1 MQADRRRLNAPAG
14 GTAPPVFAALPNTKL
29 QRPTRTRKPDEHRKL
44 FLQTGIVPSASG
56 SAYYEIPPQ
65 LQQHTGLLV
74 PQASSLKITCTV
86 HGPRPL
92 PRNAAFS
99 PNLLLSTHVKFAPFA
114 TRNRRGYVRDASE
127 RDLGA
132 HLETALRG
140 VVIGERFPKSGCEVV
155 VTVLE
160 GEEDGWWAGSAEGK
174 EGGWGMMSVL
184 AGCIT
189 VASAALVDAGI
200 DCVDLVSGGVAAV
213 VHEAGGN
220 DGVLVLDPAP
230 SEHDGEIRAACVVGY
245 LQSRDEV
252 TEMWMKGDAGMQ
264 AEQLI
269 DEAVKAAS
277 LTRAVLAETVKEA
290 AEMKIGKGD
299 ESAVPMNEG
308 KGKSHLEGVLRQAAA
323 HASSLL
329 PYLVTHTYRSCDSVP
344 SKPIT
349 KSLRGSI
356 RTSRT
361 SGVVGS
367 PTSIALFETGSA

>member
-65 LQQHTGLLV
+65 SQQQTGLLV

-174 EGGWGMMSVL
+174 EGGWGTMSVL

-213 VHEAGGN
+213 VHEAGGK
-220 DGVLVLDPAP
+220 DGKLVLDPAP
-230 SEHDGEIRAACVVGY
+230 FEHDGEIRAACVVGY

-252 TEMWMKGDAGMQ
+252 TEMWMKGDAGTQ

-290 AEMKIGKGD
+290 AEIKLGKGD
-299 ESAVPMNEG
+299 ESAVPVNEG
-308 KGKSHLEGVLRQAAA
+308 KGKSK
-323 HASSLL
+323 
-329 PYLVTHTYRSCDSVP
+329 D
-344 SKPIT
+344 
-349 KSLRGSI
+349 
-356 RTSRT
+356 
-361 SGVVGS
+361 VVM
-367 PTSIALFETGSA
+367 TG

>member
-1 MQADRRRLNAPAG
+1 MQADRRRLNAPPG
-14 GTAPPVFAALPNTKL
+14 GTAPPVFATAPKTKL
-29 QRPTRTRKPDEHRKL
+29 QRPTRTREPDQHRKL
-44 FLQTGIVPSASG
+44 FLRTGIVPSASG

-65 LQQHTGLLV
+65 QQQQTGLLV
-74 PQASSLKITCTV
+74 PQSSSLKITCTV

-114 TRNRRGYVRDASE
+114 TRNRRGYVQNASE

-160 GEEDGWWAGSAEGK
+160 GEEDGWWAGNAEGRG
-174 EGGWGMMSVL
+174 GGWGMMGVL

-213 VHEAGGN
+213 VQAGTDQRGD
-220 DGVLVLDPAP
+220 DGVVAIDPAP
-230 SEHDGEIRAACVVGY
+230 SEHDGGIRAACVVGY

-252 TEMWMKGDAGMQ
+252 TEMWMKGDAGMR

-277 LTRAVLAETVKEA
+277 LTRAVLAEAVKEA
-290 AEMKIGKGD
+290 VEMKLEKVEGN
-299 ESAVPMNEG
+299 AVAAASVKEG
-308 KGKSHLEGVLRQAAA
+308 KGKSK
-323 HASSLL
+323 
-329 PYLVTHTYRSCDSVP
+329 D
-344 SKPIT
+344 
-349 KSLRGSI
+349 
-356 RTSRT
+356 
-361 SGVVGS
+361 VVM
-367 PTSIALFETGSA
+367 TG

>member
-1 MQADRRRLNAPAG
+1 MQADRRRLNPPAG
-14 GTAPPVFAALPNTKL
+14 GTASPIFANPPNTKL
-29 QRPTRTRKPDEHRKL
+29 QRPRRTRKPEEHRKL
-44 FLQTGIVPSASG
+44 FLRTGIVPSASG

-65 LQQHTGLLV
+65 ESQQADLLV
-74 PQASSLKITCTV
+74 PPSSSLKITCTV

-140 VVIGERFPKSGCEVV
+140 VVIGERLPKSGCEVV

-160 GEEDGWWAGSAEGK
+160 GEEDGWWAGSGVGK
-174 EGGWGMMSVL
+174 GGGWGMMSVL

-200 DCVDLVSGGVAAV
+200 DCVDLISGGVAAV
-213 VHEAGGN
+213 TRSDSEEDKSEV
-220 DGVLVLDPAP
+220 VTVLDPAP

-245 LQSRDEV
+245 LQSRNEI
-252 TEMWMKGDAGMQ
+252 TEMWMKGDAGPRV
-264 AEQLI
+264 ESLI

-277 LTRAVLAETVKEA
+277 LTRMVLAEAVKEA
-290 AEMKIGKGD
+290 AELKMGQTDGD
-299 ESAVPMNEG
+299 AATNAPAKDIKG
-308 KGKSHLEGVLRQAAA
+308 KGK
-323 HASSLL
+323 
-329 PYLVTHTYRSCDSVP
+329 D
-344 SKPIT
+344 
-349 KSLRGSI
+349 
-356 RTSRT
+356 
-361 SGVVGS
+361 VVM
-367 PTSIALFETGSA
+367 TG